1 MAKKASPNKAT
12 KGSSKTAPV
21 KRTGEPLVDD
31 TVTPYAD
38 PAKPKG
44 LGEKNYAIAEKFA
57 TNREKPTTAD
67 AVKGLLN
74 LPSAMAAVDPKGL
87 SSVAPMMYKMLGQIA
102 SASSG
107 SSQSSRKRVIEDAL
121 TGALSILSNK
131 YSFEMITIAFDNAL
145 KDGGINQITEV
156 YKDIVVNALANLYL
170 NYATSTDGKF
180 SESSYTTVTT
190 KMEVPPSPLVTVV
203 PDLYVQQYYT
213 PENDPYP
220 GYILWFSQ
228 DETEYV
234 FTERQIGNVY
244 YSTPDEEIYSISEK
258 ELANGLEP
266 DIVNN
271 NLTVNKLNDLLAE
284 QDSNVDENSQE
295 KTSGKNVATQA
306 VSLLMQLSGYAGV
319 ISNLQQKVQ
328 LPVSVL
334 NQGSVKKSTEAF
346 MKNIAQMRQHKEKA
360 KKGAKPVTGISN
372 LLSAVGAVSSAVGA
386 VSSAVG
392 AVSSVAGTVSSVASS
407 VSSIAS
413 TATSNIDAVTK
424 ISSLTGQSKNLYDT
438 ITKS

>member
-1 MAKKASPNKAT
+1 MADKSSPT
-12 KGSSKTAPV
+12 KTYNSTTVPV
-21 KRTGEPLVDD
+21 KRTGTPVVDD
-31 TVTPYAD
+31 TKTPYVD

-57 TNREKPTTAD
+57 PNREKPTTAD

-74 LPSAMAAVDPKGL
+74 LPSAMAAVDPQGL
-87 SSVAPMMYKMLGQIA
+87 SSVAPMMYQMLGQIA
-102 SASSG
+102 AASSG

-145 KDGGINQITEV
+145 KNGGINQITEV

-180 SESSYTTVTT
+180 PEPSYTTVTT

-228 DETEYV
+228 DQTEYV
-234 FTERQIGNVY
+234 FTERQIGELY
-244 YSTPDEEIYSISEK
+244 YSTPDEEIYSISER

-306 VSLLMQLSGYAGV
+306 ISLLMQLSGYAGV
-319 ISNLQQKVQ
+319 ISNLQQKIQ
-328 LPVSVL
+328 LPASVL
-334 NQGSVKKSTEAF
+334 NQGSIKKSTDAF
-346 MKNIAQMRQHKEKA
+346 MKNVAQMRQHKEKA
-360 KKGAKPVTGISN
+360 KKGSNPVTGIST
-372 LLSAVGAVSSAVGA
+372 LLSAVGTVSSAVGA
-386 VSSAVG
+386 
-392 AVSSVAGTVSSVASS
+392 

-413 TATSNIDAVTK
+413 TATSNIDTVTK